1 MAAAESSPSD
11 HGFSGLTGFAADVL
25 TQLGDIGVGVL
36 VFLEV
41 LVPPIPSEVILPFAG
56 YLSQSGDLTLGWL
69 IVWSTLASWIGA
81 LLLYWLGAAIGIERA
96 VRLLAATKL
105 VSRGDLDRGVAWFQ
119 RSGGW
124 TVLVGRMVPGVRSL
138 ISIPAGATRMN
149 LARFSVYTIV
159 GSGLWNTLLIGVGA
173 LLGTQHEQLE
183 HLLGYLDYAV
193 YSALAIAVGVLVL
206 RRIREARGSAFAN
219 GQTRGAADGRADG

>member
-96 VRLLAATKL
+96 VRLLGATKL

-206 RRIREARGSAFAN
+206 RRIREARGSASAN